1 MRNVNH
7 TRMLAAYPAFVAD
20 DTLNRGPVDSPHGK
34 DKDHELPQLVHM
46 DYAFPVLSLIHI

>member
-34 DKDHELPQLVHM
+34 DKDHELPQLV
-46 DYAFPVLSLIHI
+46 PVSYTHLTLPTKA